1 MSVNPSYAGL
11 LNRLEHDIALNVNWR
26 LQPTLL
32 AFIGYQF
39 GLINYTGNEQIG
51 YRHHSSVPSHSTVT
65 TATTGRN
72 MDMSARNIL
81 PWII

>member
-1 MSVNPSYAGL
+1 MGISSTQVYAGL

-32 AFIGYQF
+32 AFVGYQF
-39 GLINYTGNEQIG
+39 GQINYTGNEPIG
-51 YRHHSSVPSHSTVT
+51 FTFLGPFIAVK

-81 PWII
+81 PWTI